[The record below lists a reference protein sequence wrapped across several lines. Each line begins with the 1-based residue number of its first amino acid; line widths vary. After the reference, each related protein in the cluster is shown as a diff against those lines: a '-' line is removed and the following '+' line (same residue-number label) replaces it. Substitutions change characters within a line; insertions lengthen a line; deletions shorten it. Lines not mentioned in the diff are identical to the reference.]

1 MTGAKIQ
8 ISSEGAQAVSDVL
21 TQLVNNL
28 DDLAPALGNVGEH
41 LMLTHRDHFDQQRS
55 PDGDPWQPLSPEYA
69 KRKKKNK
76 DKILRLNDIL
86 RDTFAYNVGDESLEF
101 GTNMEYAAIHQ
112 FGGTSD
118 MIPRLAVIP
127 ARSFLGLSTDDEVE
141 VIEVMS
147 KFLKF
152 I

>member
-1 MTGAKIQ
+1 MAGAKIQ

-76 DKILRLNDIL
+76 GKILRLNDIL
-86 RDTFAYNVGDESLEF
+86 RDTLAYNIGDDSLEF
-101 GTNMEYAAIHQ
+101 GSNLEYAAIHQ
-112 FGGTSD
+112 FGAAND
-118 MIPRLAVIP
+118 MIPRLAAIP
-127 ARSFLGLSTDDEVE
+127 ARPFLGLSRDDEKE
-141 VIEVMS
+141 VIKIFSEL
-147 KFLKF
+147 LK
-152 I
+152 

>member
-1 MTGAKIQ
+1 MAGAKIQ

-112 FGGTSD
+112 FGGESS
-118 MIPRLAVIP
+118 MVPRLAAIP
-127 ARSFLGLSTDDEVE
+127 ARPFLGL
-141 VIEVMS
+141 
-147 KFLKF
+147 
-152 I
+152 

>member
-1 MTGAKIQ
+1 MAGAKIQ
-8 ISSEGAQAVSDVL
+8 IISEGGQAVSDVL

-41 LMLTHRDHFDQQRS
+41 LMLTHRDHFDEQRS
-55 PDGDPWQPLSPEYA
+55 PDGEPWQPLSPEYA

-86 RDTFAYNVGDESLEF
+86 RDTLAYNIGNQSLEF
-101 GTNMEYAAIHQ
+101 GSNKEYAAIQH
-112 FGGTSD
+112 FGGSAD
-118 MIPRLAVIP
+118 MSPRLAAIP
-127 ARSFLGLSTDDEVE
+127 ARPFLGLSKEDENE
-141 VIEVMS
+141 VIEILRE
-147 KFLKF
+147 FL

>member
-1 MTGAKIQ
+1 MAGAKIQ
-8 ISSEGAQAVSDVL
+8 ISSEGAQTVSDVL
-21 TQLVNNL
+21 IQLVNNL

-118 MIPRLAVIP
+118 MISRLAAIP
-127 ARSFLGLSTDDEVE
+127 ARKFLGLSERDEKEVVE
-141 VIEVMS
+141 ILKE
-147 KFLKF
+147 FLA
-152 I
+152 

>member
-1 MTGAKIQ
+1 MAGAKIQ
-8 ISSEGAQAVSDVL
+8 ISSEGAQAVSEVL

-76 DKILRLNDIL
+76 GKILRLNDIL
-86 RDTFAYNVGDESLEF
+86 RDTLAYNIGDDSLEF
-101 GTNMEYAAIHQ
+101 GSNLEYAAIHQ
-112 FGGTSD
+112 FGAAND
-118 MIPRLAVIP
+118 MIPRLAAIP
-127 ARSFLGLSTDDEVE
+127 ARPFLGLSRDDEKE
-141 VIEVMS
+141 VIKIFSEL
-147 KFLKF
+147 LK
-152 I
+152 

>member
-1 MTGAKIQ
+1 MAGAKIQ

-112 FGGTSD
+112 FGGESS
-118 MIPRLAVIP
+118 MVPRLAAIP
-127 ARSFLGLSTDDEVE
+127 ARPFLGLSSDDEQE
-141 VIEVMS
+141 VIEILS
-147 KFLKF
+147 DFL

>member
-1 MTGAKIQ
+1 MAGAKIQ

-112 FGGTSD
+112 FGGESS
-118 MIPRLAVIP
+118 MIPRLAAIP
-127 ARSFLGLSTDDEVE
+127 ARPFLGLSSDDEQE
-141 VIEVMS
+141 VIEILS
-147 KFLKF
+147 DFL

>member
-1 MTGAKIQ
+1 MAGASID
-8 ISSEGAQAVSDVL
+8 ISTEGATAVSDVL
-21 TQLVNNL
+21 TQLVKNL
-28 DDLAPALGNVGEH
+28 DNLAPALGNVGEH
-41 LMLTHRDHFDQQRS
+41 LMLTHRDHFDEQRS
-55 PDGDPWQPLSPEYA
+55 PDGDPWQALSPDYA
-69 KRKKKNK
+69 KSKKKNK

-127 ARSFLGLSTDDEVE
+127 ARPFLGLSQDDEKE
-141 VIEVMS
+141 VIEILS
-147 KFLKF
+147 DFLA
-152 I
+152 